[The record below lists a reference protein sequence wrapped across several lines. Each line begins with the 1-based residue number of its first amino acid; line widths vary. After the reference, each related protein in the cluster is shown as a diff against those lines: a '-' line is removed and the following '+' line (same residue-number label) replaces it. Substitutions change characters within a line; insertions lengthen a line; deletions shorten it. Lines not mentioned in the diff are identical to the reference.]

1 MILIKDFYK
10 IYPFDL
16 SEQKEL
22 RLLVAI
28 LKILISSR
36 ACFETRIDHRPSLES
51 NLFNHDCLSVF
62 RREYI
67 FFIAFLCL
75 NSSFSAAT

>member
-10 IYPFDL
+10 MCPFDL

-28 LKILISSR
+28 LKILISSH
-36 ACFETRIDHRPSLES
+36 ACFETRIDHKPRLER
-51 NLFNHDCLSVF
+51 NLFNHDCRLFLGES
-62 RREYI
+62 I
-67 FFIAFLCL
+67 FSLLRFCA
-75 NSSFSAAT
+75 